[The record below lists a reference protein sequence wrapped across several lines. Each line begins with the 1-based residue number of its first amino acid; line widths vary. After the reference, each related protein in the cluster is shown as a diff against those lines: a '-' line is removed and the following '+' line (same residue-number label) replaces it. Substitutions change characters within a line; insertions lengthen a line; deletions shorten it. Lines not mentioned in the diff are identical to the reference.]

1 LLAFFALGGVGC
13 AANALLGSIADAGLS
28 LLTTLASPFAKH
40 DGGTIISG
48 SAQPFAAAQTVNFIY
63 RI

>member
-1 LLAFFALGGVGC
+1 LLAFFALGGVGWD
-13 AANALLGSIADAGLS
+13 ANALWGSIADAGLS
-28 LLTTLASPFAKH
+28 LLITMANPFAKH
-40 DGGTIISG
+40 DGGTIIDG

>member
-13 AANALLGSIADAGLS
+13 AANALWGSIADAGLS
-28 LLTTLASPFAKH
+28 LLIALANPFAKH
-40 DGGTIISG
+40 NGGTIIDG
-48 SAQPFAAAQTVNFIY
+48 SVQPFAAAQTVNFFY